1 VVLLA
6 VVRMRLTLGVV
17 VLAREFQ
24 GQGGAG
30 PWWTNLEERRV
41 QLDYLRGKDL
51 GGRLTRER

>member
-1 VVLLA
+1 MLA